1 MPLFLGMW
9 LANERWH
16 TMDTQGKQEKTIW
29 EIASYAYVLL
39 ARHAIRGKGTK
50 DNLLQCSPHFS
61 LYLLPFTTHSPN
73 SWNKL
78 PQNIMTSKL
87 AVFAILDSWWPA
99 SDKCLDST
107 SQLQGSYTKRDASKI
122 NQARHLVITSW
133 KNQEGH
139 VQTWTLNPTHVELH
153 QNKASCKKK
162 TPFLNLSQWRW
173 NHST

>member
-1 MPLFLGMW
+1 MFFWLVMLSERRVRRTTSPVLTTLFLVPASFHYPQSKHLE
-9 LANERWH
+9 LATTKNY
-16 TMDTQGKQEKTIW
+16 DQQ
-29 EIASYAYVLL
+29 AS
-39 ARHAIRGKGTK
+39 K
-50 DNLLQCSPHFS
+50 
-61 LYLLPFTTHSPN
+61 
-73 SWNKL
+73 
-78 PQNIMTSKL
+78 
-87 AVFAILDSWWPA
+87 VFAILDSWWPA

-173 NHST
+173 NHSTWT